1 MSVKIYCGSKSALP
15 SGYGRFG
22 TRYEC
27 MQCGYGSAMMQ
38 YKWSPA
44 SNSPKPPNRNR
55 KGCYRPRSSPRR
67 RPRSSPRSSTRRS
80 PRRRKS
86 KSRSKRKKR
95 SSPRRRKSKSRS
107 KRKKRSSPRRK
118 RSSPSRRQINKWIR
132 EEIKKVR
139 KKSRR

>member
-44 SNSPKPPNRNR
+44 STSPKPPNRNR
-55 KGCYRPRSSPRR
+55 KGCYRPRRSPRR
-67 RPRSSPRSSTRRS
+67 RRSS

>member
-15 SGYGRFG
+15 SEYGRFG

-55 KGCYRPRSSPRR
+55 KGCYRPRSSPR
-67 RPRSSPRSSTRRS
+67 SS

>member
-15 SGYGRFG
+15 SEYGRFG

-55 KGCYRPRSSPRR
+55 KGCYRPRSSP
-67 RPRSSPRSSTRRS
+67 
-80 PRRRKS
+80 
-86 KSRSKRKKR
+86 R

-139 KKSRR
+139 KKSRRK